1 MLGWSFDS
9 GHLSRD
15 TCAYLHAFM
24 ANHVAVRRI
33 AGLRKGVPMAASWV
47 RFLLKWSHVCVIH
60 ICRKQET
67 QKLKWKW
74 QSKTVYVVKV
84 FCIQLKV
91 EKFKWK
97 RFRNLNILRT
107 IVSFVEE
114 NCRNFSHK
122 IFARVLPC
130 WKIYSPLF
138 PHYKFAEGARGG
150 GEGGGEIHENCVRIE
165 LAAHELKTA
174 R

>member
-74 QSKTVYVVKV
+74 QSKTVFVVKE
-84 FCIQLKV
+84 F
-91 EKFKWK
+91 WK
-97 RFRNLNILRT
+97 LRSSSERFRNLHILRT
-107 IVSFVEE
+107 IVIFVEE
-114 NCRNFSHK
+114 NCCNFSHK

-130 WKIYSPLF
+130 RKIYSPLF